1 MINFKV
7 HFELFLD
14 GSHSNVD
21 KHHICWLEEIKT
33 SLAFTKLQTQ
43 KNRHSGGFDQSA
55 DQTDRMSG
63 HPQFVSAT
71 SSKTP

>member
-14 GSHSNVD
+14 GSYPNVD

-43 KNRHSGGFDQSA
+43 KKPPFRRF
-55 DQTDRMSG
+55 
-63 HPQFVSAT
+63 
-71 SSKTP
+71 

>member
-21 KHHICWLEEIKT
+21 KHHICWLEEIKA

-43 KNRHSGGFDQSA
+43 KKPPFRRF
-55 DQTDRMSG
+55 
-63 HPQFVSAT
+63 
-71 SSKTP
+71 

>member
-43 KNRHSGGFDQSA
+43 KTAIQAVLISP
-55 DQTDRMSG
+55 QTKRIVCLAIPSL
-63 HPQFVSAT
+63 
-71 SSKTP
+71 